1 MEYHIA
7 VKKEQ
12 TIVQS
17 TSMNQG
23 NTMRSE
29 KTHSDNHTVITL
41 LGEGLLGEPVPSACG
56 ISQASDG
63 IQATA
68 VTMPSP

>member
-41 LGEGLLGEPVPSACG
+41 LGEGQEPAPSACG